1 MHTFSAS
8 ACGIDFGTSNSTAGI
23 VTPTGARLLALEDG
37 KLTLPSAVFF
47 NLEEDTLAYGRA
59 ALAEYLEGY
68 EGRLMRSM
76 KSLLGSSLMDA
87 GTEIGGRHLSFKNLI
102 GQLIGEV
109 KRRAEQSAGQTFDAV
124 VLGRPVHFVDDDQ
137 AADDQAQATLADI
150 ARGLGFKE
158 VSFQFEPIAAAHDYE
173 QRIEKEELV
182 LIIDIGGGTSDFS
195 LVRLS
200 PERRG
205 IADRSADLLA
215 SAGVHIGGTDFDK
228 RLSLAGVMPELGMS
242 SLLSNNAEF
251 PNSVFF
257 QLATWHTINFAYTRK
272 MWRTFQDISPEVV
285 DKVRFERLL
294 SVIRQQA
301 GHHLAMR
308 VEEAKIAL
316 SDRLEV
322 ELDLIEAEK
331 GLLTNISREKFETAI
346 AQETRRVC
354 ASALATLSQAS
365 VAPVAVDTLFF
376 TGGSSAV
383 PALRAALAAAFP
395 AARTVEGD
403 HFGSV
408 GCGLAVVA
416 QQRYG

>member
-1 MHTFSAS
+1 MTYS

-23 VTPTGARLLALEDG
+23 VRPAGAILLALEEQ

-47 NLEEDTLAYGRA
+47 NLEEERWAYGRA

-109 KRRAEQSAGQTFDAV
+109 KTRAEQSAGQQFDAV
-124 VLGRPVHFVDDDQ
+124 VLGRPVRFVDDND
-137 AADDQAQATLADI
+137 AADAEAEATLADI
-150 ARGLGFKE
+150 AHGLGFKE

-173 QRIEKEELV
+173 QRIEREELV
-182 LIIDIGGGTSDFS
+182 LVVDIGGGTSDFS

-205 IADRSADLLA
+205 IADRTSDLLA
-215 SAGVHIGGTDFDK
+215 SGGVHIGGTDFDK
-228 RLSLAGVMPELGMS
+228 RLSLACVMPELGLGS
-242 SLLSNNAEF
+242 RLSNNAEL
-251 PNSVFF
+251 PNSAFF
-257 QLATWHTINFAYTRK
+257 HLATWHTINFAYTRK
-272 MWRTFQDISPEVV
+272 MWRSFQDISPEVV
-285 DKVRFERLL
+285 DNVRFERLL
-294 SVIRQQA
+294 NVIRSQA

-316 SDRLEV
+316 SEQDHFA
-322 ELDLIEAEK
+322 LDLVEAEK
-331 GLLTNISREKFETAI
+331 GLVAQIERRQFEQAIEQETARI
-346 AQETRRVC
+346 C
-354 ASALATLSQAS
+354 ASAQTTLTQAGIAASQ
-365 VAPVAVDTLFF
+365 VDTLFF

-383 PALRAALAAAFP
+383 PALRAALAAQFP
-395 AARTVEGD
+395 AARAVEGD

-408 GCGLAVVA
+408 GCGLSVVA

>member
-1 MHTFSAS
+1 MTYS

-23 VTPTGARLLALEDG
+23 VRPDGAILLALEDQ

-47 NLEEDTLAYGRA
+47 NLEEERWAYGRA

-109 KRRAEQSAGQTFDAV
+109 KTRAEQSAGQQFDSV
-124 VLGRPVHFVDDDQ
+124 VLGRPVRFVDDND
-137 AADDQAQATLADI
+137 AADAEAEATLAEI
-150 ARGLGFKE
+150 AHGLGFKE

-173 QRIEKEELV
+173 QRIEREELV
-182 LIIDIGGGTSDFS
+182 LVIDIGGGTSDFS

-200 PERRG
+200 PQRRG
-205 IADRSADLLA
+205 IADRSSDLLA
-215 SAGVHIGGTDFDK
+215 SGGVHIGGTDFDK
-228 RLSLAGVMPELGMS
+228 RLSLACVMPELGMGS
-242 SLLSNNAEF
+242 RLINNAEL

-257 QLATWHTINFAYTRK
+257 HLATWHTINFAYTRK
-272 MWRTFQDISPEVV
+272 MWRSFQDVSRDVV
-285 DKVRFERLL
+285 DNVRFERLL
-294 SVIRQQA
+294 NVIRSQA

-316 SDRLEV
+316 SESSQFA
-322 ELDLIEAEK
+322 LDLVEAEK
-331 GLLTNISREKFETAI
+331 GLVAQIERSQFEDAI
-346 AQETRRVC
+346 AQETARIC
-354 ASALATLSQAS
+354 IAAEATLTQAGIAASQI
-365 VAPVAVDTLFF
+365 DTLFF

-383 PALRAALAAAFP
+383 PALRAALAAQFP
-395 AARTVEGD
+395 TARAVEGD

>member
-1 MHTFSAS
+1 MTQKFAS

-23 VTPTGARLLALEDG
+23 VAASGAHLLALEEG

-47 NLEEDTLAYGRA
+47 NVEEDTMAFGRA

-109 KRRAEQSAGQTFDAV
+109 KRRAEQSASQQFDAV

-137 AADDQAQATLADI
+137 AADDQAQATLEEI

-182 LIIDIGGGTSDFS
+182 LIVDIGGGTSDFS

-205 IADRSADLLA
+205 MADRSSDLLA
-215 SAGVHIGGTDFDK
+215 SGGVHIGGTDFDK
-228 RLSLAGVMPELGMS
+228 RLSLSGVMPELGMG

-285 DKVRFERLL
+285 DKIRFERLL
-294 SVIRQQA
+294 NVVRHQA

-308 VEEAKIAL
+308 VEAAKIAL
-316 SDRLEV
+316 SDQLMT
-322 ELDLIEAEK
+322 ELDLAEAEK
-331 GLLTNISREKFETAI
+331 GLVAQISRGTFENAI

-354 ASALATLSQAS
+354 NAALATLSQAG
-365 VAPVAVDTLFF
+365 VAPEAVNTLFF

-383 PALRAALAAAFP
+383 PALRHTLAAAFP
-395 AARTVEGD
+395 SARTVEGD

>member
-1 MHTFSAS
+1 MTYS

-23 VTPTGARLLALEDG
+23 VRPNGATLLALEDQ

-47 NLEEDTLAYGRA
+47 NFEEDRWAYGRA

-109 KRRAEQSAGQTFDAV
+109 KSRAEQSAGKSFDAV
-124 VLGRPVHFVDDDQ
+124 VLGRPVRFVDDDD
-137 AADDQAQATLADI
+137 AADREAEATLADI
-150 ARGLGFKE
+150 AQGLGFKE

-173 QRIEKEELV
+173 QRIEREELV
-182 LIIDIGGGTSDFS
+182 LVIDIGGGTSDFS

-205 IADRSADLLA
+205 IADRKTDLLA
-215 SAGVHIGGTDFDK
+215 SGGVHIGGTDFDK
-228 RLSLAGVMPELGMS
+228 RLSLACVMPELGMGS
-242 SLLSNNAEF
+242 RLSNNAEL

-257 QLATWHTINFAYTRK
+257 HLATWHTINFAYSRK
-272 MWRTFQDISPEVV
+272 MWRSFQDISRDVV
-285 DKVRFERLL
+285 DNVRFERLL
-294 SVIRQQA
+294 NVIRSQA

-316 SDRLEV
+316 SEGTHFA
-322 ELDLIEAEK
+322 LDLVEAEK
-331 GLLTNISREKFETAI
+331 GLVAQIERQQFEAAI
-346 AQETRRVC
+346 AQETARIC
-354 ASALATLSQAS
+354 AAAEATLTQAGIAASQ
-365 VAPVAVDTLFF
+365 VDTLFF

-383 PALRAALAAAFP
+383 PALRAALAAQFP
-395 AARTVEGD
+395 SARAVEGD

>member
-1 MHTFSAS
+1 MTYS

-23 VTPTGARLLALEDG
+23 VGPNGATLLALEAQ
-37 KLTLPSAVFF
+37 KFTLPSAVFF
-47 NLEEDTLAYGRA
+47 NLEEERWAYGRA
-59 ALAEYLEGY
+59 ALSEYLEGY

-109 KRRAEQSAGQTFDAV
+109 KIRAEESAGQQFDAV
-124 VLGRPVHFVDDDQ
+124 VLGRPVRFVDDND
-137 AADDQAQATLADI
+137 AADAEAEATLAQI
-150 ARGLGFKE
+150 AHGLGFKE

-173 QRIEKEELV
+173 QRIEREELV
-182 LIIDIGGGTSDFS
+182 LVIDIGGGTSDFS
-195 LVRLS
+195 LVRLA
-200 PERRG
+200 PERRR
-205 IADRSADLLA
+205 IADRSSDLLA
-215 SAGVHIGGTDFDK
+215 SGGVHIGGTDFDK
-228 RLSLAGVMPELGMS
+228 RLSLACVMPELGMGS
-242 SLLSNNAEF
+242 RLINNAEL

-257 QLATWHTINFAYTRK
+257 HLATWHTINFAYTRK
-272 MWRTFQDISPEVV
+272 MWRSFQDISRDVV
-285 DKVRFERLL
+285 DNVRFERLL
-294 SVIRQQA
+294 NVIRSQA

-316 SDRLEV
+316 SDQNSFA
-322 ELDLIEAEK
+322 LDLVEAEK
-331 GLLTNISREKFETAI
+331 GLVAQIERIQFEQAI
-346 AQETRRVC
+346 AQETARIC
-354 ASALATLSQAS
+354 TAAQTTLSQAGIAAS
-365 VAPVAVDTLFF
+365 QIDTLFF

-383 PALRAALAAAFP
+383 PALRAALAAQFP
-395 AARTVEGD
+395 EARAVEGD